1 MSEIEFWS
9 MIVPTFETV
18 VSVSISCMRLYVV
31 MLLSIFGA
39 MLLLMMVAVAEEL
52 HSQEPLVMQPKPAK
66 LSPRQRRRAK
76 RQRLPDGTKRRW
88 KKGLRAPK

>member
-9 MIVPTFETV
+9 MIIPSSNML
-18 VSVSISCMRLYVV
+18 VSVSFDCIR
-31 MLLSIFGA
+31 IFGA
-39 MLLLMMVAVAEEL
+39 MLFLLMLAGVMEAGM
-52 HSQEPLVMQPKPAK
+52 HSSEVKPSVMQPKPAK

-88 KKGLRAPK
+88 KKGLRAPR

>member
-9 MIVPTFETV
+9 MIIPSNMLVGLGWEC
-18 VSVSISCMRLYVV
+18 IRLFGV
-31 MLLSIFGA
+31 MFFFL
-39 MLLLMMVAVAEEL
+39 MLASMMEAGWSNPEVKPRCIE
-52 HSQEPLVMQPKPAK
+52 PKPAK

-88 KKGLRAPK
+88 KKGLRAPR